1 MPRLTEKTRQDRRE
15 QIAEAA
21 MTCFTRQGFAATSM
35 ADIIEE
41 SGLSAGSIYSHFSGK
56 ADLMR
61 FASSV
66 KLQSTFGVLLGD
78 FGTSAAVVPPRV
90 LLRRLL
96 TGAAEQVAQRGLL
109 AQIWIESARDEEL
122 SVIVLDN
129 MAQIHDRLQAV
140 LLPWAETQDAEP
152 AVEHA
157 GGMADAVMAVMQ
169 GFMVRLTVDPSLDA
183 GTLASRL
190 CTAFDALE

>member
-1 MPRLTEKTRQDRRE
+1 MPRLTEKTRRDRRE

-21 MTCFTRQGFAATSM
+21 MSCFARQGFAATSM

-61 FASSV
+61 FASTT
-66 KLQSTFGVLLGD
+66 KLQSVFAALLGD
-78 FGTSAAVVPPRV
+78 LDTPPAVVPPRA
-90 LLRRLL
+90 LLRHLL
-96 TGAAEQVAQRGLL
+96 TGAVDQVAQHGLL

-122 SVIVLDN
+122 SVIVREN
-129 MAQIHDRLQAV
+129 MARIHDRLQAV
-140 LLPWAETQDAEP
+140 LLPWAEHHGA
-152 AVEHA
+152 AHAAEHA

-190 CTAFDALE
+190 CAAFDALE

>member
-1 MPRLTEKTRQDRRE
+1 
-15 QIAEAA
+15 

-56 ADLMR
+56 AALMR

-78 FGTSAAVVPPRV
+78 FGTSAVVVPPRV

-122 SVIVLDN
+122 SVIVLEN

-140 LLPWAETQDAEP
+140 LLPWAEHLGAAQAAER
-152 AVEHA
+152 A
-157 GGMADAVMAVMQ
+157 GAMADAIMAVMH

-183 GTLASRL
+183 DTLAARL
-190 CTAFDALE
+190 CAAFDALE